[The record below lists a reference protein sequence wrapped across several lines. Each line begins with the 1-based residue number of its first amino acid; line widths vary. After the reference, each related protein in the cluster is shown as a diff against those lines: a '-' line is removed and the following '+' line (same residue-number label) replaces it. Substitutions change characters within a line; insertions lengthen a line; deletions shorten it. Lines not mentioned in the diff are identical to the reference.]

1 MSNLTSRIG
10 LIVRI
15 AVWTQLECHAGLI
28 VSCFP
33 AVNQVLRHWL
43 VGSDTPAKGVS
54 GIIRRVVPGINS
66 IDAVS
71 MERGLKSSTVD
82 EDRGLEVVVVPVGN
96 GDAPEKDARGMV

>member
-96 GDAPEKDARGMV
+96 GDAPQKDAWGMV